1 VDKIRIVGGK
11 RLSGRVEIGGAK
23 NAVLP
28 AMATCLLTDEP
39 IRLDNVPDVWD
50 VGTMRRLLSELG
62 AAVTKHHTSR
72 LELQV
77 SSLRS
82 FEAPYELVKTMRA
95 SVLVLGPLLARHGR
109 ARVSLP
115 GGCAIGARPI
125 NLHLT
130 ALEKLGAKVKLEHG
144 FVEAETDRLQ
154 GTEVYFDNVT
164 VTGTENIL
172 MAACLARGVTLLQ
185 NCAQEPEVVDLA
197 QMLNRM
203 GARIEGA
210 GTRTLRIEGVERLS
224 GIEHSVIPDRIEAG
238 TYLAAGALMG
248 ESVELLNCRPE
259 HMTAVID
266 KLEEMGAR
274 IETGETSIRVNRADL
289 LRPANVRTL
298 PHPGF
303 PTDMQ
308 AQVMVLLTQ
317 ADGTSLVSETIFENR
332 FMHVSELNRMGANIE
347 LDGHTAVVKGPTP
360 LSGARVMATDLRA
373 SACLMLAGMIAD
385 GQTLVDRVYHL
396 DRGYEHIEQKLAG
409 LGAEIERLKKGSGVK
424 S

>member
-1 VDKIRIVGGK
+1 MDKIRIIGGK

-28 AMATCLLTDEP
+28 AMAACLLTDEP
-39 IRLDNVPDVWD
+39 IVLENVPDVWD

-62 AAVTKHHTSR
+62 AEVTKHDTNR

-95 SVLVLGPLLARHGR
+95 SVMVLGPLVARHGR

-125 NLHLT
+125 NLHVA

-144 FVEAETDRLQ
+144 FVDAETEGLR
-154 GTEVYFDNVT
+154 GTEIHFDNVT

-172 MAACLARGVTLLQ
+172 MAACLARGTTLLQ

-197 QMLNRM
+197 EMLNRM

-210 GTRTLRIEGVERLS
+210 GTRTLRIEGVEQLR
-224 GIEHSVIPDRIEAG
+224 GVEHHVIPDRIEAG
-238 TYLAAGALMG
+238 TYLAAGALVG
-248 ESVELLNCRPE
+248 ENVELTNCRPE

-266 KLEEMGAR
+266 KLVEMGAQ
-274 IETGETSIRVNRADL
+274 IETGETSIRVNRTDP

-317 ADGTSLVSETIFENR
+317 ANGTSLVTETIFENR
-332 FMHVSELNRMGANIE
+332 FMHVSELNRMGAEIE
-347 LDGHTAVVKGPTP
+347 LDGHAAVVKGPTP

-373 SACLMLAGMIAD
+373 SACLMIAGLIAE

-396 DRGYEHIEQKLAG
+396 DRGYEHIEKKLAA
-409 LGAEIERLKKGSGVK
+409 LGAQIERLKR
-424 S
+424 

>member
-11 RLSGRVEIGGAK
+11 RLSGCVEIGGAK

-28 AMATCLLTDEP
+28 AMAACLLTDEP
-39 IRLDNVPDVWD
+39 IVLENVPDVWD

-62 AAVTKHHTSR
+62 AEVTKHDTNR

-95 SVLVLGPLLARHGR
+95 SVMVLGPLVARHGR

-125 NLHLT
+125 NLHMA

-144 FVEAETDRLQ
+144 FVDAETEGLR
-154 GTEVYFDNVT
+154 GTDIHFDNVT

-172 MAACLARGVTLLQ
+172 MAACLARGTTLLQ

-197 QMLNRM
+197 EMLNRM

-210 GTRTLRIEGVERLS
+210 GTRTLRIEGVEQLR
-224 GIEHSVIPDRIEAG
+224 GVEHHVIPDRIEAG
-238 TYLAAGALMG
+238 TYLAAGALVG
-248 ESVELLNCRPE
+248 ENVELTNCRPE

-266 KLEEMGAR
+266 KLVEMGAQ
-274 IETGETSIRVNRADL
+274 IETGETSIRVNRTDP

-317 ADGTSLVSETIFENR
+317 ANGTSLVTETIFENR
-332 FMHVSELNRMGANIE
+332 FMHVSELNRMGAEIE
-347 LDGHTAVVKGPTP
+347 LDGHAAVVKGPTP

-373 SACLMLAGMIAD
+373 SACLMIAGLIAE

-396 DRGYEHIEQKLAG
+396 DRGYEHIEKKLAV
-409 LGAEIERLKKGSGVK
+409 LGAQIERLKR
-424 S
+424 

>member
-1 VDKIRIVGGK
+1 MDKIRITGGK
-11 RLSGRVEIGGAK
+11 ALSGQVKISGAK

-28 AMATCLLTDEP
+28 AMAACLLTDEP
-39 IRLDNVPDVWD
+39 IVLDNAPDVWD
-50 VGTMRRLLSELG
+50 VGTMRRLLTELG
-62 AAVTKHHTSR
+62 ANAKKNGASR
-72 LELQV
+72 IELQV
-77 SSLRS
+77 TSLRS

-95 SVLVLGPLLARHGR
+95 SVMVLGPLVARHGR

-115 GGCAIGARPI
+115 GGCAIGARPV
-125 NLHLT
+125 NLHMA
-130 ALEKLGAKVKLEHG
+130 ALERLGAKVKLAHG
-144 FVEAETDRLQ
+144 FVEAETDGLR
-154 GTEVYFDNVT
+154 GATIHFDNVT

-172 MAACLARGVTLLQ
+172 MAASLARGETVLQ

-197 QMLNRM
+197 NMLTRM

-210 GTRTLRIEGVERLS
+210 GTRTIRIEGVERLR
-224 GIEHSVIPDRIEAG
+224 GVEHKVIPDRIEAG

-248 ESVELLNCRPE
+248 ENVELQNCRPE

-266 KLEEMGAR
+266 KLSEMGAQ
-274 IETGETSIRVNRADL
+274 IETGETSIRVNRADP
-289 LRPANVRTL
+289 LRPANFRTL

-317 ADGTSLVSETIFENR
+317 AEGTSLITETIFENR
-332 FMHVSELNRMGANIE
+332 FMHVSELNRMGADID
-347 LDGHTAVVKGPTP
+347 LDGHAAVVKGPTP

-373 SACLMLAGMIAD
+373 SACLMLAGLIAE

-396 DRGYEHIEQKLAG
+396 DRGYEHIEEKLAG
-409 LGAEIERLKKGSGVK
+409 LGAQIERLKR
-424 S
+424 

>member
-1 VDKIRIVGGK
+1 MDKIRIVGGK
-11 RLSGRVEIGGAK
+11 ALSGRVEIGGAK

-28 AMATCLLTDEP
+28 AMAACLLTDEP
-39 IRLDNVPDVWD
+39 IVLENVPDVWD

-62 AAVTKHHTSR
+62 AKVTKHDTTR

-95 SVLVLGPLLARHGR
+95 SVMVLGPLVARHGR

-125 NLHLT
+125 NLHMA

-144 FVEAETDRLQ
+144 FVDAESDGLQ
-154 GTEVYFDNVT
+154 GAEIYFDNVT

-172 MAACLARGVTLLQ
+172 MAACFARGTTVLL

-197 QMLNRM
+197 EMLNHM

-210 GTRTLRIEGVERLS
+210 GTRTIRVEGVERLH
-224 GIEHSVIPDRIEAG
+224 GVEHHVIPDRIEAG

-248 ESVELLNCRPE
+248 DSVELANCRPE

-266 KLEEMGAR
+266 KLVEMGAR
-274 IETGETSIRVNRADL
+274 VETGETSIRVSRADP

-298 PHPGF
+298 PYPGF

-308 AQVMVLLTQ
+308 AQAMVLLTQ
-317 ADGTSLVSETIFENR
+317 AEGTSLVTETIFENR
-332 FMHVSELNRMGANIE
+332 FMHVSELNRMGADIE
-347 LDGHTAVVKGPTP
+347 LDGHAAVVKGPTP

-373 SACLMLAGMIAD
+373 SACLMIAGLIAE

-396 DRGYEHIEQKLAG
+396 DRGYEHIEKKLAG
-409 LGAEIERLKKGSGVK
+409 LGAQIERLQR
-424 S
+424 